1 VPMPDHDNLLE
12 RVDRLSARAQH
23 PCVEPEIVG
32 EMNDL
37 LSEGFAHALKEEARL
52 DELEQRLADV
62 LSDVSPHRARELRR
76 ITVESRATQ
85 RGVNRLRTRLAL
97 LHERYIELATVAG
110 RR

>member
-1 VPMPDHDNLLE
+1 MRDHNDLLQ
-12 RVDRLSARAQH
+12 RIDRLSARAQQRYA
-23 PCVEPEIVG
+23 EPGIVA

-37 LSEGFAHALKEEARL
+37 LSEGFAQALKEEARL

-62 LSDVSPHRARELRR
+62 LSDVSPARASELRR

-85 RGVNRLRTRLAL
+85 RGLDRLRTRLARM
-97 LHERYIELATVAG
+97 HERYIELATVAG